1 MYQKMSSDC
10 KKSLKRKFDFSASE
24 LDQIESFI
32 SNNMGQPAK
41 EILSNLMADDDLSDR
56 QKVLV
61 SYILGTSV
69 GVESARRDFEGINFQ
84 RAEPIANMRVGQ
96 AG

>member
-1 MYQKMSSDC
+1 MYQKMTSDC
-10 KKSLKRKFDFSASE
+10 KKSLKRQFDFSKSE

-41 EILSNLMADDDLSDR
+41 DILSNLMDDDNLSDR

-69 GVESARRDFEGINFQ
+69 GVESTRRDFEGINFQ
-84 RAEPIANMRVGQ
+84 KAEPIVNMRVGQ

>member
-10 KKSLKRKFDFSASE
+10 KKSLKRQFDFSKLE

-41 EILSNLMADDDLSDR
+41 EILSNLMDDDNLSDR

-69 GVESARRDFEGINFQ
+69 GVESTKRDIEGINFQ
-84 RAEPIANMRVGQ
+84 SVEPIVSMKIGQ